1 MKTVFRQNKMK
12 LGIVAV
18 VMLITFVFIIVW
30 MNYSSQLELR
40 RNALEKFQAET
51 IMEAD
56 AFQHFFSKRKDDLKN
71 LAARNIIR
79 IYFDNKALG
88 MTMQYGL
95 GASLIEVSNQLNNFI
110 ENKSYNGKRIY
121 EAIRFYDSDR
131 NQLSGSNGPN
141 KSNFN
146 FNEFL
151 LSEDDEYKITA
162 KVEGSKIFIIAAYPF
177 YYKKS
182 FSGTLIA
189 LLNSEA
195 ILNTISYNHFIFDDS
210 TKFFFNYQNYIY
222 PLTNSK
228 NKKIV
233 KIDNL
238 PATDTISNKKENFET
253 GTGKILEI
261 RTNIKN
267 SPFYIYAKVQH
278 TKLLGSISPWQMMSA
293 ITVLAILLLGITMV
307 VLKMNTD
314 NMLLQ
319 VHLVEKEKQEQLIKD
334 KNKTLQEQIYAREV
348 AESALQEINEKLE
361 NRVRERT
368 TALEKQ
374 TLALKSE
381 ILERKE
387 AESALRIFFNN
398 TYDAIIIHDADGN
411 LITTNERMLQM
422 FEVDQDEVFS
432 YSLLADYTVSETNRD
447 EIRQIWQTVLE
458 GRNISLEWHS
468 RCPKTGRTFYT
479 EIVLNRIE
487 LNKKPLILANVRDI
501 TERKKIQQQQNE
513 HEKFLNTI
521 FEEIGAAI
529 FVFNTDNGEIVHT
542 NSKSEELL
550 GIPAEQ
556 IKENSCQ
563 TDYIFAAETKRQ
575 LLCPEWDG
583 HEIYEEGV
591 LYIPDSKPLPTS
603 LHLFEVS
610 IGGVKHIV
618 EVVFDISERKNLERK
633 LSVAQKLESIG
644 LLASGIAHEINTP
657 IQYIGDNIQFLQNA
671 FEDMTELFQM
681 YSEHLVSLSDPE
693 KSKEYVKRIE
703 EFSED
708 IDIDFLNEEIPN
720 ACKTAKEG
728 VHRVAEIVL
737 AMKNFSHPGEEE
749 MKAIDIN
756 SALENTLTV
765 AKNEWKYAADL
776 EVQLDKEIP
785 LVQGLPGGINQVFL
799 NILVNAAHAISD
811 DKTKEGKGLI
821 KISTGIENNH
831 VVIKIS
837 DSGCGIS
844 KENMEKVFDPFFTT
858 KEVGKGTGQGLSIVH
873 DIIVDKHG
881 GSIDIESEPGVGTTF
896 TVKLPATDQNGYI

>member
-1 MKTVFRQNKMK
+1 
-12 LGIVAV
+12 
-18 VMLITFVFIIVW
+18 
-30 MNYSSQLELR
+30 
-40 RNALEKFQAET
+40 
-51 IMEAD
+51 
-56 AFQHFFSKRKDDLKN
+56 
-71 LAARNIIR
+71 
-79 IYFDNKALG
+79 
-88 MTMQYGL
+88 
-95 GASLIEVSNQLNNFI
+95 
-110 ENKSYNGKRIY
+110 
-121 EAIRFYDSDR
+121 
-131 NQLSGSNGPN
+131 
-141 KSNFN
+141 
-146 FNEFL
+146 
-151 LSEDDEYKITA
+151 
-162 KVEGSKIFIIAAYPF
+162 
-177 YYKKS
+177 
-182 FSGTLIA
+182 
-189 LLNSEA
+189 
-195 ILNTISYNHFIFDDS
+195 
-210 TKFFFNYQNYIY
+210 
-222 PLTNSK
+222 
-228 NKKIV
+228 
-233 KIDNL
+233 
-238 PATDTISNKKENFET
+238 
-253 GTGKILEI
+253 
-261 RTNIKN
+261 
-267 SPFYIYAKVQH
+267 
-278 TKLLGSISPWQMMSA
+278 
-293 ITVLAILLLGITMV
+293 
-307 VLKMNTD
+307 
-314 NMLLQ
+314 
-319 VHLVEKEKQEQLIKD
+319 
-334 KNKTLQEQIYAREV
+334 
-348 AESALQEINEKLE
+348 
-361 NRVRERT
+361 
-368 TALEKQ
+368 
-374 TLALKSE
+374 
-381 ILERKE
+381 
-387 AESALRIFFNN
+387 
-398 TYDAIIIHDADGN
+398 
-411 LITTNERMLQM
+411 
-422 FEVDQDEVFS
+422 
-432 YSLLADYTVSETNRD
+432 
-447 EIRQIWQTVLE
+447 
-458 GRNISLEWHS
+458 
-468 RCPKTGRTFYT
+468 
-479 EIVLNRIE
+479 
-487 LNKKPLILANVRDI
+487 
-501 TERKKIQQQQNE
+501 
-513 HEKFLNTI
+513 
-521 FEEIGAAI
+521 
-529 FVFNTDNGEIVHT
+529 
-542 NSKSEELL
+542 L

-575 LLCPEWDG
+575 LLCPGWDG

-671 FEDMTELFQM
+671 FEDMTELLQM
-681 YSEHLVSLSDPE
+681 YSEYLVSLSDPE

-776 EVQLDKEIP
+776 EIQLDKEIP

-896 TVKLPATDQNGYI
+896 IVKLPVTDQNGYV